1 MRVQS
6 GPSAGRILFD
16 APTVAALLVFFM
28 FALQCMST
36 VGVMRRETG
45 SWRWPAIAWTYMF
58 VLAWVL
64 AFLTRTAVAAVW

>member
-1 MRVQS
+1 
-6 GPSAGRILFD
+6 
-16 APTVAALLVFFM
+16 M

-64 AFLTRTAVAAVW
+64 AFVTRTAVAAVW